1 MFFKTGLL
9 KSYASFAG
17 KHLCWSLF
25 LKLQARIPFFTEHL
39 QWLLLKGDFV
49 FVRSLFCF
57 GSKQTICIARSLGN
71 LESVR

>member
-17 KHLCWSLF
+17 KRLCWSLF

-57 GSKQTICIARSLGN
+57 GPNKPSGLLDTLSN
-71 LESVR
+71 MESIR